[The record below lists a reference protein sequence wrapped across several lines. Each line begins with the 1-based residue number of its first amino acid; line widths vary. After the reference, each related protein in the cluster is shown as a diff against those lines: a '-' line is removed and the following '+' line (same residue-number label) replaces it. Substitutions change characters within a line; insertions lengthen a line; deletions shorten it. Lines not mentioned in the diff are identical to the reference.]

1 VKGIIGRKLRMSQL
15 FLASGDV
22 EPVTVI
28 QAGPCVVVQRKT
40 LACDGYEAVQLGLDA
55 YENANK
61 PKAGHF
67 QKNSLKPMKVLRE
80 FRVSDKPQA
89 SDDKPLP
96 EYKVGDEVKVG
107 IFTEGEI
114 VEVIGLTK
122 GRGFAGGMK
131 RWGWHGGPASHGSMS
146 HRRIG
151 SVGSNTYP
159 GRPWRGRTLPGQYGN
174 ERVTI
179 KNLKVIKVDPDAN
192 LIFVRGAVPGAAQ
205 GVVLVHSIR
214 MPKPAVAPVPKGTK
228 AAK

>member
-1 VKGIIGRKLRMSQL
+1 MKGIIGRKLRMSQL
-15 FLASGDV
+15 FLANGNV

-61 PKAGHF
+61 PKTGHF

-80 FRVSDKPQA
+80 FRVGDKPQA
-89 SDDKPLP
+89 AGDEPP
-96 EYKVGDEVKVG
+96 VEYKVGDEVKAD
-107 IFTEGEI
+107 IFAEGEI
-114 VEVIGLTK
+114 VAVIGLTK

-159 GRPWRGRTLPGQYGN
+159 GRPWRGRTLPGRYGS
-174 ERVTI
+174 ERVTV
-179 KNLKVIKVDPDAN
+179 KNLKVIKVDPAAN
-192 LIFVRGAVPGAAQ
+192 LLYVRGAVPGAAQ
-205 GVVLVHSIR
+205 GVLLVHSIR
-214 MPKPAVAPVPKGTK
+214 MPEIVVAPEPKGAK

>member
-1 VKGIIGRKLRMSQL
+1 MKGIIGRKLRMSQV
-15 FLASGDV
+15 FLANGDV

-40 LACDGYEAVQLGLDA
+40 TARDGYEAVQLGLDP
-55 YENANK
+55 YDNANK
-61 PKAGHF
+61 PKTGHF
-67 QKNSLKPMKVLRE
+67 QKSSLKPMKVLRE
-80 FRVSDKPQA
+80 LLVDPKA
-89 SDDKPLP
+89 
-96 EYKVGDEVKVG
+96 EYKVGDEVKAD
-107 IFTEGEI
+107 IFVEGEI
-114 VEVIGLTK
+114 VAVIGLTK

-159 GRPWRGRTLPGQYGN
+159 GRPWRGRTLPGRYGN

-179 KNLKVIKVDPDAN
+179 KNLKVIKVDPAAN
-192 LIFVRGAVPGAAQ
+192 LLFVRGAVPGAAQ

-214 MPKPAVAPVPKGTK
+214 LPKVVVAPVPKGAK